1 MRAMDSRRQ
10 AWLDADAAVCA
21 VGAAL
26 AYAAIRLFL
35 SGGPSGALTAPGS
48 FAFGVSV
55 CASVLVFG
63 VACALVVAFTHIAP
77 EAPLVD
83 DSRVGSWNRSG
94 SVLLVGACIFAVAQP
109 LLGVAPWLAAALVG
123 ALGGFGVMLVVMSW
137 GVLFARDEPLHAL
150 AVSAVALAIGQ
161 VVYACVSL
169 SRDSGMH
176 YTFVIVL
183 GAVAHF
189 LFAARFLKVTSPA
202 DSGAGIDYST
212 GFVGVRSQVVVAV
225 KMLWMPLV
233 GAALMV
239 FIFGLTWD
247 PVVSGESR
255 FDVLEHLGMLR
266 LVGELLGAGVVL
278 VFSVCGGGVSRLRM
292 MHGTLLPAAVAV
304 ILALPVIG
312 VEESS
317 VASAIFQILQSAG
330 FVIIQLSVWSAM
342 TATACSVRLHPAVV
356 YSASI
361 SVFGLA
367 GLLGI
372 VAIHVVG
379 LGGKDLCVVLL
390 AVYMALIAASFA
402 LETRVEQTARIEDE
416 VRPEDFIRRRC
427 EELRESCGISPR
439 EVEVLFY
446 LGRGYSHAYIARKLF
461 LSENTVRTHVRHIYA
476 KLGVGNREE
485 LLDLIDGVDER
496 G

>member
-367 GLLGI
+367 GVLGI
-372 VAIHVVG
+372 VAMLLIMQIDWEG
-379 LGGKDLCVVLL
+379 RTCALFFWRCTWRSSPPLSRSKRVLSRL
-390 AVYMALIAASFA
+390 PA
-402 LETRVEQTARIEDE
+402 
-416 VRPEDFIRRRC
+416 
-427 EELRESCGISPR
+427 
-439 EVEVLFY
+439 
-446 LGRGYSHAYIARKLF
+446 
-461 LSENTVRTHVRHIYA
+461 
-476 KLGVGNREE
+476 
-485 LLDLIDGVDER
+485 
-496 G
+496 